1 MISEKYPLIQYLS
14 LLCNEQLNY
23 NINMA
28 CFRNDM
34 NILQNLNPYNSNLLQ
49 YNLNPYIIQLINKCN
64 GNDHILS
71 QKNKNFILKAKK
83 TKNVKNNLVRNE
95 SQNENQEIIQKP
107 RSHIKEENIIKISSL
122 ISGEEKRTF
131 VRLYPIPKNLSV
143 FDMIRIIDK
152 YLKTQAGKRKYNAI
166 YLPLSK
172 KMRKNI
178 GFCFV
183 NLVSPKYV
191 IEFYN
196 KFNGFYFRFKNFN
209 KSWNVVFSDN
219 QNIDLSNE
227 DPSRKPIIFKD
238 TIKDTD

>member
-64 GNDHILS
+64 GNDNILS
-71 QKNKNFILKAKK
+71 QKSKNFILKTKK

-95 SQNENQEIIQKP
+95 EIIQKP

-152 YLKTQAGKRKYNAI
+152 YLKTQAGKRIYNAI

-209 KSWNVVFSDN
+209 KSWNVIFSDN